1 MQFVDKSSVSE
12 PDWLRSSEVERA
24 KFEIS
29 EYLSDIEER
38 QAQRRAP
45 YNPSLLSEKR
55 TLSATLKLFHNSC
68 AYCEKP
74 LESYEKKSLSHH
86 RPRVV
91 SDEGRKKRDERFY
104 AWLSYDWQN
113 VIPVCKRCEHEKRNR
128 FPVKGAR
135 GEMGQTVETLRTFEG
150 ELLLD
155 PCYHDPSRHLRFHC
169 NGHVEALK
177 GIGQETINL
186 LLLNSHKLVA
196 GRKRSVRKFADS
208 LRLDLVTKPDFSG
221 LEDSPASYSFVFD
234 MNTGKRL
241 KYPGALTNAIL
252 WAAGEFFATNY
263 QNAHELFGALAGLKD
278 AKRQEF
284 ASYLVELSDKKGI
297 ENVSSEHSDLYKSK
311 TNRNFSLSDSSLSRA
326 QISSVAIENFKAV
339 KDIEFTLPAM
349 SENRELVPSMLILGE
364 NATGK
369 SSVLEAITLAILGT
383 NETAELDS
391 IVRND
396 DIRPS
401 EMLHRPDPEN
411 WDIISEQPLNVQVE
425 FHSELD
431 ARVSLYASEQD
442 SKFRGHSDTSKVLL
456 AYGPRRFFKS
466 RSRRFR
472 APAYRVKSLFDPLDT
487 IPNPISWLVSLSE
500 KNRSRFDDVISAMRD
515 VLMLDKEA
523 MVRPENGRVM
533 IETPN
538 GKIPLSKMSVGYKS
552 VLAMAL
558 DIARE
563 LYFHYDTLQD
573 AYATVVIDEI
583 ETHLHPRWKMQI
595 ISLLRNAFPKVQF
608 VMSTHDPLCLR
619 GMFDGEVFVL
629 TRDEAAG
636 NIEVLKELPSITG
649 MRAEQILTSE
659 YFGLGTTDPAT
670 ESKVIRYQTLA
681 VKDELSSAETAEKNK
696 LAEDL
701 KTDMRV
707 GDNFAQQVFYQ
718 LLSEQKSDPFE
729 KFDKTARS
737 GRRKLME
744 GLLANFT
751 DEEDA
756 EDTGTAST

>member
-1 MQFVDKSSVSE
+1 MQFVDRSSVSE
-12 PDWLRSSEVERA
+12 PNWLRSTEVKRA
-24 KFEIS
+24 RYEIS
-29 EYLSDIEER
+29 EYLSDLEER

-45 YNPSLLSEKR
+45 YNPSILSEKR
-55 TLSATLKLFHNSC
+55 TLSLTLKLFHSCC

-74 LESYEKKSLSHH
+74 LASYEKKSLSHH

-91 SDEGRKKRDERFY
+91 SDEKRKRRDERFY

-113 VIPVCKRCEHEKRNR
+113 LIPVCKRCEHEKRNR
-128 FPVKGAR
+128 FPVNGDR
-135 GEMGQTVETLRTFEG
+135 GELGQTVEALRAFEA

-169 NGHVEALK
+169 NGHVEGLNR
-177 GIGQETINL
+177 IGKDTINL
-186 LLLNSHKLVA
+186 LLLNSQKLVA

-208 LRLDLVTKPDFSG
+208 LRLDLVSEPDYSG
-221 LEDSPASYSFVFD
+221 LEDSLASYSFAVD

-241 KYPGALTNAIL
+241 KYPGAFTNAVL
-252 WAAGEFFATNY
+252 WAAEEFFATNY
-263 QNAHELFGALAGLKD
+263 QNAQELFEALASLKD

-284 ASYLVELSDKKGI
+284 ASYLVELVDKADI
-297 ENVSSEHSDLYKSK
+297 ESVSSEHAETKTSK
-311 TNRNFSLSDSSLSRA
+311 ISRNFSLSNSRLSRT
-326 QISSVAIENFKAV
+326 QISSVTVKNFKAV
-339 KDIEFTLPAM
+339 KGIEFGLPAM
-349 SENRELVPSMLILGE
+349 SENRELVPCMLVLGE

-411 WDIISEQPLNVQVE
+411 WDVISEQPLNVQVE
-425 FHSELD
+425 FHSEWD
-431 ARVSLYASEQD
+431 NRVNLYASDQD
-442 SKFRGHSDTSKVLL
+442 LEFRGHSETSKVLL
-456 AYGPRRFFKS
+456 AYGPRRFFRS

-500 KNRSRFDDVISAMRD
+500 NNRSRFDDVIKAIRD

-563 LYFHYDTLQD
+563 LYFHYDTLRD

-608 VMSTHDPLCLR
+608 IMSTHDPLCLR
-619 GMFDGEVFVL
+619 GMYDGEVFVL

-659 YFGLGTTDPAT
+659 FFGLGTTDPDT
-670 ESKVIRYQTLA
+670 ESKVIRYQALA
-681 VKDELSSAETAEKNK
+681 VKDELSSEETIEKK
-696 LAEDL
+696 RLAEDL
-701 KTDMRV
+701 KTNMRV

-718 LLSEQKSDPFE
+718 LLSKQKSDPFE
-729 KFDKTARS
+729 KFEKTAQP
-737 GRRKLME
+737 GRRELME
-744 GLLANFT
+744 GLLANLT
-751 DEEDA
+751 DEQDA
-756 EDTGTAST
+756 EDTGRAST